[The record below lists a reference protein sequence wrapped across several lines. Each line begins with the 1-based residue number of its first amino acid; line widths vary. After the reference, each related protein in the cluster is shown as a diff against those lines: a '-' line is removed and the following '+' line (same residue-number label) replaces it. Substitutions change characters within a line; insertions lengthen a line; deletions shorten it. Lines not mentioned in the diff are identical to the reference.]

1 MQKKVGDVEKLERQS
16 LICAILGFPLMLMA
30 AVGLDVALVVVSLY
44 PNVAFFI
51 GFESVMPAYFAYRIL
66 VEVVLEAL
74 PQVHFWRTASLVS
87 SSCTL
92 INFRNVH
99 PENHTGEAS
108 SLFFRNLSLLEIVSM
123 SAARR

>member
-1 MQKKVGDVEKLERQS
+1 MEKLERQS

-44 PNVAFFI
+44 PDVAFFI

-74 PQVHFWRTASLVS
+74 PQVQPV
-87 SSCTL
+87 CTL
-92 INFRNVH
+92 PCSCR
-99 PENHTGEAS
+99 
-108 SLFFRNLSLLEIVSM
+108 IV
-123 SAARR
+123 AVPQHAC